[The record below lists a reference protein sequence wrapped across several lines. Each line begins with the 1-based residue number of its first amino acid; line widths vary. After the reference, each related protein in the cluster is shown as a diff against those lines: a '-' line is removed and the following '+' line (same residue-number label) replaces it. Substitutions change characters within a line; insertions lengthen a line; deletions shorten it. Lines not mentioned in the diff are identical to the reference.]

1 VILWAEPKKMKT
13 ALLDPEE
20 VSKGANNFT
29 VYSKRWAMLVIFV
42 LSGVANALVLLSWSP
57 ISDIASDYWG
67 NIGATAVN
75 LLAVSFQIM
84 YIPGT
89 ALSAKTMKVSNLRTT
104 MILGGLLSSVGCVIR
119 WIGGFG
125 RDNGNFTPVFS
136 YVCVLLGTI
145 VVATAQPFYLNM
157 PAKIAAAWF
166 AVQERDVATTLCSL
180 ANPLGSA
187 LGSILPAMIV
197 SGSGHDVKG
206 VSVLLLVQL
215 IVALTGLVFTYFF
228 FESTPPTPPS
238 NSTMMMTSN
247 KEENEDKPD
256 HVWAEVKELFGKPE
270 YVKLLIGFTIALGSF
285 FSLPIQ
291 FHQLLLRESQCTRR
305 SFEPTPRRL
314 FQWQGRQSRCCVDF
328 VWIPWCFCHRFHLR
342 LNKSLSSNFKDVR

>member
-1 VILWAEPKKMKT
+1 MKT
-13 ALLDPEE
+13 ALLDPDE
-20 VSKGANNFT
+20 VTKGTFQ
-29 VYSKRWAMLVIFV
+29 VYSKRWIVLIIFV

-89 ALSAKTMKVSNLRTT
+89 ALSAKTMKVTDLRTT
-104 MILGGLLSSVGCVIR
+104 MILGGLLSSVGCVVR
-119 WIGGFG
+119 WVGGFG

-136 YVCVLLGTI
+136 YSLVLLGTVI
-145 VVATAQPFYLNM
+145 VATAQPFYLNM

-206 VSVLLLVQL
+206 VSVLLLVQM
-215 IVALTGLVFTYFF
+215 IVALAGLSLTYFF
-228 FESTPPTPPS
+228 FESSPPTPPS
-238 NSTMMMTSN
+238 NSTLRMTAN
-247 KEENEDKPD
+247 KDEIDIEPS
-256 HVWAEVKELFGKPE
+256 HVWVEIKELFQKPE
-270 YVKLLIGFTIALGSF
+270 YVKLLIGFTIALG
-285 FSLPIQ
+285 
-291 FHQLLLRESQCTRR
+291 
-305 SFEPTPRRL
+305 
-314 FQWQGRQSRCCVDF
+314 
-328 VWIPWCFCHRFHLR
+328 
-342 LNKSLSSNFKDVR
+342 

>member
-1 VILWAEPKKMKT
+1 MHNLLTPLIRSVSFPRKPAAVMKT
-13 ALLDPEE
+13 ALLDPE
-20 VSKGANNFT
+20 VSKGGNFT
-29 VYSKRWAMLVIFV
+29 VYTKRWVILILFV

-89 ALSAKTMKVSNLRTT
+89 ALSAKTMKISNLRTT
-104 MILGGLLSSVGCVIR
+104 MILGGLLTSGGCIIR

-125 RDNGNFTPVFS
+125 RDNGNFTPIFS
-136 YVCVLLGTI
+136 YVFVLLGTI

-166 AVQERDVATTLCSL
+166 AVQERDIATTLCSL

-206 VSVLLLVQL
+206 VSVLLLIQM
-215 IVALTGLVFTYFF
+215 IVALAGLSFTYFF
-228 FESTPPTPPS
+228 FESDPPTPPS
-238 NSTMMMTSN
+238 NSTLIMNTNKDEIGNETS
-247 KEENEDKPD
+247 
-256 HVWAEVKELFGKPE
+256 HVWVEVKELFQKPE
-270 YVKLLIGFTIALGSF
+270 YLKLLVGFTIALGIYTRSF
-285 FSLPIQ
+285 GYLYFA
-291 FHQLLLRESQCTRR
+291 RES
-305 SFEPTPRRL
+305 
-314 FQWQGRQSRCCVDF
+314 
-328 VWIPWCFCHRFHLR
+328 
-342 LNKSLSSNFKDVR
+342 

>member
-1 VILWAEPKKMKT
+1 MKT

-20 VSKGANNFT
+20 VTKGSNFQ
-29 VYSKRWAMLVIFV
+29 VYTKRWVILIIFV

-89 ALSAKTMKVSNLRTT
+89 ALSAKTMKISNLRTT
-104 MILGGLLSSVGCVIR
+104 MILGGLLTSGGCIIR

-125 RDNGNFTPVFS
+125 RDNGNFTPTFS
-136 YVCVLLGTI
+136 YVFVLLGTI

-157 PAKIAAAWF
+157 PAKIAASWF

-187 LGSILPAMIV
+187 LGSVLPAMIV

-206 VSVLLLVQL
+206 VSVLLLVQM
-215 IVALTGLVFTYFF
+215 IVALTGLTFTYFF
-228 FESTPPTPPS
+228 FVSDPPTPPS
-238 NSTMMMTSN
+238 NSTLIMNTN
-247 KEENEDKPD
+247 KDETGDEAS
-256 HVWAEVKELFGKPE
+256 HVWVEVKELFKKPE
-270 YVKLLIGFTIALGSF
+270 YLKLLVGFTIALG
-285 FSLPIQ
+285 
-291 FHQLLLRESQCTRR
+291 
-305 SFEPTPRRL
+305 
-314 FQWQGRQSRCCVDF
+314 
-328 VWIPWCFCHRFHLR
+328 RF
-342 LNKSLSSNFKDVR
+342 D